1 MDQDTLSEIA
11 VISTQL
17 LQMIE
22 DDIINESDTIYTI
35 VNNHLRGLME
45 KYNGNR

>member
-1 MDQDTLSEIA
+1 VDQDTLSEIA

-22 DDIINESDTIYTI
+22 DDIISENDTIYKL
-35 VNNHLRGLME
+35 VDEHLKELMKNYGGNN
-45 KYNGNR
+45 